1 MVTDGQ
7 LIHRQYLQSP
17 IWKEKRAQALAYYGT
32 LCGRCGGYGT
42 DVHHKTYERVGGN
55 ELMEDLEVLCR
66 SCHEAHHRAERCAR
80 AKGAKQKHRGIHFQA
95 VYGCLTGKQ
104 KQAICDRFLI
114 TSGDLYVRLRD
125 SGAHQEMRAALEMLG
140 MDYAYGFCSAKKQP
154 SNKPTSGL
162 SAESCRVKFGQIGR
176 GCKNRKHIFSKRRK
190 ARMELFHTERMKE
203 FDKLK
208 VAMGVSPLMLPLE
221 TPSLGGLGT

>member
-1 MVTDGQ
+1 
-7 LIHRQYLQSP
+7 
-17 IWKEKRAQALAYYGT
+17 
-32 LCGRCGGYGT
+32 
-42 DVHHKTYERVGGN
+42 
-55 ELMEDLEVLCR
+55 
-66 SCHEAHHRAERCAR
+66 
-80 AKGAKQKHRGIHFQA
+80 
-95 VYGCLTGKQ
+95 
-104 KQAICDRFLI
+104 
-114 TSGDLYVRLRD
+114 
-125 SGAHQEMRAALEMLG
+125 MRAALEMLG